1 MYNNIARST
10 QKSLHHQKLTIAT
23 SQSDIHQ
30 KTTKA
35 AMGASGSKVE
45 PAVTEPPMGKGKS
58 AAKSPTASKPVDKVV
73 SKTQEG
79 KESRASRPNDYELA
93 IKSCKELE
101 FILETEFGSNGST
114 LHEMITNANASL
126 PIELIMNMRYVATIG
141 NNLVHEKS
149 FSHIPD
155 QDEFVKRYQR
165 SVNALQ
171 EISQQRRVVEKR
183 VFQAK
188 RKKREAEIQEEL
200 MNEDRE
206 WLEKQHREVA
216 AQRAKKLELEKQREL
231 EEKKRQEEAQKRAAM
246 CSCF

>member
-1 MYNNIARST
+1 
-10 QKSLHHQKLTIAT
+10 
-23 SQSDIHQ
+23 
-30 KTTKA
+30 
-35 AMGASGSKVE
+35 MGATESKVA
-45 PAVTEPPMGKGKS
+45 PSSKPTGKVVIKGKGKNKKAVATAVAKAKVGS
-58 AAKSPTASKPVDKVV
+58 AANASAD
-73 SKTQEG
+73 G
-79 KESRASRPNDYELA
+79 KEVRVVRPNDYELA

-101 FILETEFGSNGST
+101 FILETEFGSTGAT

-149 FSHIPD
+149 FSYIPD

-171 EISQQRRVVEKR
+171 EISQQRRIVERRVVE
-183 VFQAK
+183 AK

-206 WLEKQHREVA
+206 WLDKQHREVT
-216 AQRAKKLELEKQREL
+216 AQKARKLELEKEKEALEKQRREIEEL
-231 EEKKRQEEAQKRAAM
+231 QAKNRLCA
-246 CSCF
+246 CF